1 MVLPVSP
8 LLCLLHDLFLLLGN
22 CLLLYYLG
30 KLRLELWRHYS
41 VVVIE
46 LLEAPHDLLG
56 EGFVAE
62 VGVLLVAMHSLVTS
76 IHIVP
81 V

>member
-1 MVLPVSP
+1 MVLLVPP
-8 LLCLLHDLFLLLGN
+8 LLCLLHDLLFLLGN

-30 KLRLELWRHYS
+30 KLRLELWRHYR

-46 LLEAPHDLLG
+46 LLKAFHDLLG
-56 EGFVAE
+56 EGFVTE
-62 VGVLLVAMHSLVTS
+62 VGVWLVAMLTLVTRV
-76 IHIVP
+76 HIVP